1 MFEQERFDSD
11 QKSKSLFRSPD
22 GPAAGMSRFQ
32 VSSPNDPAEVEA
44 EQMADSVIGGGLF
57 RSPEGGAADTG
68 GVADLSTMDLAGAG
82 SPLPMGLQGSM
93 EQSFGADFSGV
104 RVHTGAGADRASR
117 SISARA
123 FTRGQDV
130 YFRSGA
136 YEPDS
141 QQGQHLIA
149 HELAHVA
156 AGDGGIHREEEEE
169 PDPALEN
176 RDEKK
181 RDLETRT
188 EVSRLTVVEANNV
201 VAETES
207 MQAIAQGIKGGTLGK
222 ADLERKKARIDETE
236 ANLDTYIP
244 GLEEYMNEYVQAERE
259 VSNEEAAKGSQVYTD
274 AQKMLDRM
282 KDLTPQVDKA
292 KENVGWG
299 LEQVEMQE
307 NPATGSPF
315 PATVENMLSDPT
327 CGQFFKAVAD
337 VRKGTAG
344 VEDLEAQNNDAF
356 SSQAGDNLRGNV
368 AESTMDKVDLR
379 VGQVAAVNGVASI
392 GSDMLSGASDIN
404 GELADQGVVSENKKL
419 GKASTG
425 ASLLTGATSV
435 GTDTIGLATGSKAIH
450 DQEAERK
457 RKIQAMQAKN
467 TAAGID
473 TGIGSAGAADH
484 VARVGAAGQGFG
496 TVSSITGLGSTIA
509 GATDDEKAEDVM
521 GTVSGF
527 SGVAGDTLGLAADSQ
542 QAKEMREKDMMA
554 KNSIRALGKQLEG
567 TLPAA
572 ANRTGRSRL
581 IGDVC
586 ERVKGK
592 KFNAAAKPDGTGGL
606 ASMIDAAMADGTG
619 TAANRPG
626 QEDLSKPE
634 LTSKQKNLLTSMKVL
649 ETSRAASKEAASDSR
664 KDALFGALGLVG
676 SLTSLIGSFL
686 KNKIVGAIVG
696 MVGSLLGAAGAVRD
710 AVGAAQDSGEKRQI
724 ARNEERDSK
733 VAACQGA
740 MMQMSALP
748 PLSLEALQ
756 TAKQEQLPLSAGQLE
771 AAEQYA
777 AVFNMIQSA
786 NVEMTDFLYAI
797 EMGNFGGQDAFGNKV
812 ELDQSLRNMY
822 RNLSFTT

>member
-1 MFEQERFDSD
+1 MTGVLTTGVGRLRLTGDNAGFCEAILRKHNTAAPLRLE
-11 QKSKSLFRSPD
+11 SLRHVRPRED
-22 GPAAGMSRFQ
+22 AA
-32 VSSPNDPAEVEA
+32 A
-44 EQMADSVIGGGLF
+44 EQTQQQPLVVNLLMQLRAYYDQNNTFL
-57 RSPEGGAADTG
+57 RSQAALNLQLTNQLRQ
-68 GVADLSTMDLAGAG
+68 VLSTSNGAVRARAGEIERAIRSNLYREG
-82 SPLPMGLQGSM
+82 EFRRAMGQLTQ
-93 EQSFGADFSGV
+93 ELKKNENRPPEWTVD
-104 RVHTGAGADRASR
+104 ASR
-117 SISARA
+117 SGPAFRASGRSA
-123 FTRGQDV
+123 
-130 YFRSGA
+130 
-136 YEPDS
+136 
-141 QQGQHLIA
+141 
-149 HELAHVA
+149 
-156 AGDGGIHREEEEE
+156 
-169 PDPALEN
+169 
-176 RDEKK
+176 
-181 RDLETRT
+181 
-188 EVSRLTVVEANNV
+188 
-201 VAETES
+201 
-207 MQAIAQGIKGGTLGK
+207 
-222 ADLERKKARIDETE
+222 AR
-236 ANLDTYIP
+236 
-244 GLEEYMNEYVQAERE
+244 
-259 VSNEEAAKGSQVYTD
+259 
-274 AQKMLDRM
+274 
-282 KDLTPQVDKA
+282 
-292 KENVGWG
+292 
-299 LEQVEMQE
+299 
-307 NPATGSPF
+307 
-315 PATVENMLSDPT
+315 
-327 CGQFFKAVAD
+327 
-337 VRKGTAG
+337 
-344 VEDLEAQNNDAF
+344 
-356 SSQAGDNLRGNV
+356 
-368 AESTMDKVDLR
+368 
-379 VGQVAAVNGVASI
+379 
-392 GSDMLSGASDIN
+392 
-404 GELADQGVVSENKKL
+404 
-419 GKASTG
+419 
-425 ASLLTGATSV
+425 
-435 GTDTIGLATGSKAIH
+435 
-450 DQEAERK
+450 
-457 RKIQAMQAKN
+457 
-467 TAAGID
+467 
-473 TGIGSAGAADH
+473 
-484 VARVGAAGQGFG
+484 
-496 TVSSITGLGSTIA
+496 
-509 GATDDEKAEDVM
+509 
-521 GTVSGF
+521 TVSGAV
-527 SGVAGDTLGLAADSQ
+527 SGDRSQTPSALRAFASQETGRETTPVIQPTATVRTPTVPAGERLQYRQEQTPPQVTGTAEVGSGKQ
-542 QAKEMREKDMMA
+542 HMMA

-626 QEDLSKPE
+626 QEDPSKPE

>member
-1 MFEQERFDSD
+1 MFEQERFESD

-22 GPAAGMSRFQ
+22 GPAAGMSRFR
-32 VSSPNDPAEVEA
+32 VSSPHDPAEIAA
-44 EQMADSVIGGGLF
+44 EQMADSVVGGGLF
-57 RSPEGGAADTG
+57 RSPEGAADAG
-68 GVADLSTMDLAGAG
+68 GEADLSTMDLAGAG

-156 AGDGGIHREEEEE
+156 AGDGGIHRDDTE
-169 PDPALEN
+169 PDPKVEN
-176 RDEKK
+176 REREK
-181 RDLETRT
+181 RSLEIRT
-188 EVSRLTVVEANNV
+188 EISGKVVVAANNSV
-201 VAETES
+201 MGVES
-207 MQAIAQGIKGGTLGK
+207 MQAIAQEIKGGTLGK
-222 ADLERKKARIDETE
+222 ADLESKKKKIDEAE
-236 ANLDTYIP
+236 SGLEVYIP
-244 GLEEYMNEYVQAERE
+244 GLQELMDDYVQAEKE
-259 VSNEEAAKGSQVYTD
+259 LSSEDAAKESFVYTQ
-274 AQKMLDRM
+274 AQKILDRM
-282 KDLTPQVDKA
+282 KDVAPQVNKA
-292 KENVGWG
+292 KENVEWG
-299 LEQVEMQE
+299 IEQAAMKE

-315 PATVENMLSDPT
+315 PATVDNMLSDPA

-344 VEDLEAQNNDAF
+344 VEDLEAKNNDAF
-356 SSQAGDNLRGNV
+356 NSRAGAHLRGDV
-368 AESTMDKVDLR
+368 AESALDKVDR
-379 VGQVAAVNGVASI
+379 QVGKAEAVNGIASV
-392 GSDMLSGASDIN
+392 GSDMLSGAADIN
-404 GELADQGVVSENKKL
+404 EELAKQ
-419 GKASTG
+419 GKASENEQLGTISSGTGLVTG
-425 ASLLTGATSV
+425 AVSA
-435 GTDTIGLATGSKAIH
+435 GTDTIGLVTGSKALH

-484 VARVGAAGQGFG
+484 LARVGVAGQGFG
-496 TVSSITGLGSTIA
+496 AVSSLSGFGSSIA
-509 GATDDEKAEDVM
+509 DEKNNKKAGDVL
-521 GTVSGF
+521 GHISSF
-527 SGVAGDTLGLAADSQ
+527 SGVTGDTLGLAADSQ
-542 QAKEMREKDMMA
+542 QAKEMRQKDMMA
-554 KNSIRALGKQLEG
+554 KKSIQALGKQLEG
-567 TLPAA
+567 TIPA

-592 KFNAAAKPDGTGGL
+592 KFNATAKPDGTGGL
-606 ASMIDAAMADGTG
+606 AGMIDAAMAEGTG
-619 TAANRPG
+619 TAANGPG
-626 QEDLSKPE
+626 QEDPSKPE

-649 ETSRAASKEAASDSR
+649 EASRMASKGAASDSR
-664 KDALFGALGLVG
+664 KDALFSTLGLIG
-676 SLTSLIGSFL
+676 SLAGLIGSFL
-686 KNKIVGAIVG
+686 KNKVIGAVVS
-696 MVGSLLGAAGAVRD
+696 MVGSLFGLPGAVRD
-710 AVGAAQDSGEKRQI
+710 AVGVAQDSEKKRQD
-724 ARNEERDSK
+724 ARNKERDSK

-748 PLSLEALQ
+748 PLSLEGLQ
-756 TAKQEQLPLSAGQLE
+756 TAKQEKLPLSAGQLE

-797 EMGNFGGQDAFGNKV
+797 EMGGFGGKNAGGTDRTV
-812 ELDQSLRNMY
+812 DQSLMAMY
-822 RNLSFTT
+822 QNLTFTS